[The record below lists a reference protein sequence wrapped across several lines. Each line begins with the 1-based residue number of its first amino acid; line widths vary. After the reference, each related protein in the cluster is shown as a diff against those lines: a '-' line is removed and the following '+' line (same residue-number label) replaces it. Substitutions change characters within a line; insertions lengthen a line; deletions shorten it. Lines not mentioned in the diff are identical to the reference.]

1 MADPVRNSG
10 LKMENTTTKNTMVEN
25 PISNGADALEITNLV
40 KTYRSGTKA
49 VQDLSLSIPAGTF
62 YGLLG
67 PNGAGKSTTISCIT
81 GISMPTSGTIKIF
94 GINAVTDYKEARRR
108 VGLSPQEFNIDFFGK
123 VYDTLYYV
131 GGYYGLND
139 KERKASADSLIQRFG
154 LTEYAYKPFHQLSG
168 GYKRRVALARAMV
181 HDPDLLILDEPT
193 AGVDVEL
200 RHELWKYL
208 QEMNKAGKTILLT
221 SHYLEEVEKL
231 CSHVGI
237 INKGTMC
244 LEGTKES
251 LLAGGKT
258 LEEVYLSATKTTEI
272 SGSIS

>member
-1 MADPVRNSG
+1 MPFMNA
-10 LKMENTTTKNTMVEN
+10 LK
-25 PISNGADALEITNLV
+25 ITDLV
-40 KTYRSGTKA
+40 KTYRTGLTA
-49 VQDLSLSIPAGTF
+49 VDGLSLSIPAGTF

-81 GISMPTSGTIKIF
+81 GISMPTSGTIEVF
-94 GINAVTDYKEARRR
+94 GIDAVKDYKEARRK

-131 GGYYGLND
+131 AGYYGLKD
-139 KERKASADSLIQRFG
+139 AERKKRASELIERFN
-154 LTEYAYKPFHQLSG
+154 LTQYANTPFHQLSG

-208 QEMNKAGKTILLT
+208 QELNEAGKTILLT
-221 SHYLEEVEKL
+221 SHYLEEVEML
-231 CSHVGI
+231 CSRIGI
-237 INKGTMC
+237 INKGKLV
-244 LEGTKES
+244 LEDSKDA
-251 LLAGGKT
+251 LIAGGAS
-258 LEEVYLSATKTTEI
+258 LESVYLKATKGEVTE
-272 SGSIS
+272 SVNA